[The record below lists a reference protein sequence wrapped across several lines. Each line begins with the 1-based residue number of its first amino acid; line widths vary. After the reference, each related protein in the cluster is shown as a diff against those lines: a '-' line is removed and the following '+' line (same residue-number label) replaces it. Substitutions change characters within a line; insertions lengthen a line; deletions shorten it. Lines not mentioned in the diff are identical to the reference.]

1 MEPELNPT
9 PRGKLGQDGYL
20 GDYQR
25 RMIVVQS
32 EPEEGTGEE
41 ELDEKRVLTSVT
53 LHGREILVGV
63 EAENHDW
70 YSRYRSANRL
80 KDLLEDISI
89 NLTTPLWALDL
100 TLDPVV
106 NINARFAV
114 PAGRV
119 LDPAVV
125 LTPVEE

>member
-1 MEPELNPT
+1 MELELDPT
-9 PRGKLGQDGYL
+9 PRGKLGQDGYP
-20 GDYQR
+20 GDDQR
-25 RMIVVQS
+25 RVIVVQS
-32 EPEEGTGEE
+32 EPEE
-41 ELDEKRVLTSVT
+41 ELDKKRVLTSVT
-53 LHGREILVGV
+53 LHGREILAGV

-70 YSRYRSANRL
+70 YSRYRSAYRL
-80 KDLLEDISI
+80 KDLLDDISI
-89 NLTTPLWALDL
+89 SLTTPLWALDL

>member
-1 MEPELNPT
+1 MEPKLDPR

-32 EPEEGTGEE
+32 EPEEGTGEQ

-53 LHGREILVGV
+53 LHGREILVGA

-70 YSRYRSANRL
+70 YSRYRSANR
-80 KDLLEDISI
+80 
-89 NLTTPLWALDL
+89 PLIFLPGSLGRL
-100 TLDPVV
+100 TL
-106 NINARFAV
+106 AV
-114 PAGRV
+114 GRR
-119 LDPAVV
+119 LY
-125 LTPVEE
+125 